1 MKKYTNPFYVALFF
15 VAILL
20 SSCNSEKEPD
30 FTKYVNPFIGTGGN
44 KIEGHGNTFP
54 GAAYPFGINVP
65 KQTEANGQN

>member
-1 MKKYTNPFYVALFF
+1 MKLCQYLF
-15 VAILL
+15 LL
-20 SSCNSEKEPD
+20 SIVLVSSCTSDTKEYRD
-30 FTKYVNPFIGTGGN
+30 YTSLVNPFIGTGGN